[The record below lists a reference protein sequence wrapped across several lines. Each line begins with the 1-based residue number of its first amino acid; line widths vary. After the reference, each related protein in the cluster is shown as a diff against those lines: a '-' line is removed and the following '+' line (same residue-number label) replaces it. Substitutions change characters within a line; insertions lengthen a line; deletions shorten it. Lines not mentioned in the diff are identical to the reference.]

1 MDGMAWEHQK
11 GSSENHP
18 GHNDKQWLQWLQCI
32 VVIVTIVWH
41 CNLGGWH
48 PRGMG
53 IAAWTPER
61 GCWAHYNYDTMKK
74 HWKDYQFLKLCFH
87 FLALFSLSNIVFNAL
102 ISIVTIVNH
111 LTHYLPFHV
120 LLHIVCICIHCFCI
134 FIMHL
139 DHVIILFLTLFILF
153 VLSVLFGIVCIV
165 WHLRYLCSL
174 W

>member
-1 MDGMAWEHQK
+1 MILSYFIWYGIWYHSFYDIIYHIIYDIIHDIM
-11 GSSENHP
+11 SSENHP

-111 LTHYLPFHV
+111 LTHYLPAQNPLKDFVHQF
-120 LLHIVCICIHCFCI
+120 LLQKEPYC
-134 FIMHL
+134 L
-139 DHVIILFLTLFILF
+139 ATL
-153 VLSVLFGIVCIV
+153 
-165 WHLRYLCSL
+165 
-174 W
+174 